1 MAYIVLSQAIIMAL
15 LMGVGYFLFK
25 KKLITTLGTKELGST
40 LVTVVIPSVIIRSF
54 MVDFSIEKLNLFYL
68 SMLISLVCFILSIL
82 VSYILFKDDPVA
94 YFGSSFCN
102 AGFIG
107 LPLVQNTLG
116 NDAVFL
122 IVSVIVQL
130 NILQWTV
137 GVYLLTKD
145 RKDVS
150 IKKIIYNPVIL
161 ATLVGFLLFVL
172 NIKLP
177 SVLIQLI
184 NNLANLNTP
193 IAMIVCG
200 SYLAQS
206 DLFRIFTSF
215 KMYRVSFVRLVLI
228 PALTLGLFYLIPFD
242 SNLKIALFIAFITP
256 IGTNLAIFSHIYNKD
271 TVYSVELIC
280 NSTLLSI
287 VSIPL
292 WMSIYSLL
300 IK

>member
-1 MAYIVLSQAIIMAL
+1 MATIILSQAIIMAL
-15 LMGVGYFLFK
+15 LMSVGYFLFK

-54 MVDFSIEKLNLFYL
+54 MVDFSTEKLELFLL
-68 SMLISLVCFILSIL
+68 SMLVSFVCFIVSIL
-82 VSYILFKDDPVA
+82 VSYLFFKDDPVA
-94 YFGSSFCN
+94 YFGASFCN

-130 NILQWTV
+130 NILQWTI

-145 RKDVS
+145 RKNVS
-150 IKKIIYNPVIL
+150 MKKIVYNPVIL
-161 ATLVGFLLFVL
+161 ATLIGFMLFVL
-172 NIKLP
+172 SVKLP
-177 SVLIQLI
+177 SVFTHTIH
-184 NNLANLNTP
+184 NLANLNTP

-206 DLFRIFTSF
+206 DLFRIFSSM
-215 KMYRVSFVRLVLI
+215 KIYKVSFIRLMLI
-228 PALTLGLFYLIPFD
+228 PALTLGLFYVLPFD
-242 SNLKIALFIAFITP
+242 SNLKVALFIAFITP

-271 TVYSVELIC
+271 TIYSVELIC

-292 WMSIYSLL
+292 WMSVYSLF